1 MARIAN
7 TNPDDT
13 RAHILEI
20 ARQEFFRV
28 GYSGASINAIVEATK
43 FSKPTVYY
51 HFKSKAELFAAL
63 VRDAYDRCYEHR
75 QQAVKPNASAAQ
87 QIRQAIQADF
97 DFCLQ
102 FPEEVR
108 FAMAYTFTLR
118 DEHPIDLTDI
128 HNRDYQFF
136 CELMKRGVERRELAC
151 VDYTEAAITLQ
162 GVITIN
168 VMSYLKMGAVPDFLS
183 PQRAKDITALLL
195 KGIQAKP
202 RPSKRSKR
210 SKGSSQ

>member
-1 MARIAN
+1 MARIPN
-7 TNPDDT
+7 TNPDET
-13 RAHILEI
+13 RAHILAI

-28 GYSGASINAIVEATK
+28 GYSGASINVIVEATK
-43 FSKPTVYY
+43 FSKPTIYY

-63 VRDAYDRCYEHR
+63 VREAYDHCYEHR
-75 QQAVKPNASAAQ
+75 RQAVKVTAPAAQ
-87 QIRQAIQADF
+87 QMRQAIQADF
-97 DFCLQ
+97 EFCLK

-108 FAMAYTFTLR
+108 FALAYTFTLR

-136 CELMKRGVERRELAC
+136 CDLMKRGVERRELVCA
-151 VDYTEAAITLQ
+151 DYTEAAITLQ

-168 VMSYLKMGAVPDFLS
+168 MMSYLKMGASPEFLS

-195 KGIQAKP
+195 KGLQAKP
-202 RPSKRSKR
+202 RSRNKKQK
-210 SKGSSQ
+210 KGSST